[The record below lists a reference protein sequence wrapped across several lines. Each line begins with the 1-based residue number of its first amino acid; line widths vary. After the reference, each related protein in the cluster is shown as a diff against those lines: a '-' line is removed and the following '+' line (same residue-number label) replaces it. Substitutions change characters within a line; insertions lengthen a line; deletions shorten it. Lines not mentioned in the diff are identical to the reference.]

1 MKQLLTRG
9 ALLLLQ
15 CALLAASG
23 FADVKAEAVCQQ
35 DVLFCTD
42 EGLMTGTG
50 RNTFSPDRPMTRAM
64 VVATLYRLAG
74 SPEVTE
80 KAAFTDVASGS
91 YYEAA
96 VAWAAKNA
104 IASGTSET
112 TFEPNKA
119 VTREQLAKFLFNY
132 AVYQGMDAVT
142 LSENLSSFS
151 DQAEISAY
159 AVPALQ
165 WAVGAELIK
174 GSDGKLQPAGTATR
188 CQFAAILNRFAATQK
203 NA

>member
-1 MKQLLTRG
+1 MRRKWNRFVAGLLCIIMLATM
-9 ALLLLQ
+9 LPMEV
-15 CALLAASG
+15 LAAGSG
-23 FADVKAEAVCQQ
+23 KAQPQALPFEDVRSSDWFAKAVEYVYSHN
-35 DVLFCTD
+35 LF
-42 EGLMTGTG
+42 
-50 RNTFSPDRPMTRAM
+50 
-64 VVATLYRLAG
+64 
-74 SPEVTE
+74 
-80 KAAFTDVASGS
+80 
-91 YYEAA
+91 
-96 VAWAAKNA
+96 
-104 IASGTSET
+104 SGTSAT

-159 AVPALQ
+159 AVSALQ

-188 CQFAAILNRFAATQK
+188 CQFAAILNRFTASQNEKA
-203 NA
+203 

>member
-1 MKQLLTRG
+1 MKRLLTRG
-9 ALLLLQ
+9 ALLLLL
-15 CALLAASG
+15 CALPAASG

-80 KAAFTDVASGS
+80 NAAFTDVASGS

-96 VAWAAKNA
+96 VA
-104 IASGTSET
+104 
-112 TFEPNKA
+112 
-119 VTREQLAKFLFNY
+119 
-132 AVYQGMDAVT
+132 
-142 LSENLSSFS
+142 
-151 DQAEISAY
+151 
-159 AVPALQ
+159 
-165 WAVGAELIK
+165 
-174 GSDGKLQPAGTATR
+174 
-188 CQFAAILNRFAATQK
+188 
-203 NA
+203 

>member
-1 MKQLLTRG
+1 MRM
-9 ALLLLQ
+9 
-15 CALLAASG
+15 
-23 FADVKAEAVCQQ
+23 
-35 DVLFCTD
+35 LFC
-42 EGLMTGTG
+42 
-50 RNTFSPDRPMTRAM
+50 
-64 VVATLYRLAG
+64 
-74 SPEVTE
+74 
-80 KAAFTDVASGS
+80 
-91 YYEAA
+91 
-96 VAWAAKNA
+96 
-104 IASGTSET
+104 
-112 TFEPNKA
+112 
-119 VTREQLAKFLFNY
+119 EQLAKFLFNY